1 MAGDLHAAEPLT
13 VEHVTVHG
21 HPRAYVRAGSG
32 PVLLLLH
39 GLGSNLRTW
48 DRVIER
54 LARDHTVIAPDL
66 LGHGESAKP
75 RADYSLGGYANGV
88 RDLLSILDVDR
99 VTMVG
104 HSFGG
109 GVAMQFAYQ
118 FPERTERLVLVGS
131 GGLGREVTP
140 LLRMLTLPG
149 AGPLL
154 TAAEIAP
161 VRGVATRVA
170 RLIGRLP
177 VLQGRGLDVDDLMTI
192 VDDLATPEARW
203 AFLHV
208 LRAAVDPFGQ
218 VVTMLDRCYLAAA
231 LPLMLV
237 WGEHDR
243 VLPVDHAYAGLTA
256 MPGSR
261 LEIFEGAGHFPHR
274 DDPGR
279 FVALVRTFVRTTAP
293 ASYDPETWRAL
304 LRGGAL
310 DTAAIEA
317 ALADALTVS

>member
-1 MAGDLHAAEPLT
+1 MGADLHAAESLR

-21 HPRAYVRAGSG
+21 HSRAYVKAGAG
-32 PVLLLLH
+32 PALLLLH
-39 GLGSNLRTW
+39 GVGSNLRTW

-54 LARDHTVIAPDL
+54 LSRDHTVIAPDM

-75 RADYSLGGYANGV
+75 RADYSLGGYANGM
-88 RDLLSILDVDR
+88 RDLLSILGIDR
-99 VTMVG
+99 ATVVG

-118 FPERTERLVLVGS
+118 FPERTERVVLVGS

-140 LLRMLTLPG
+140 LLRAMTLPG

-154 TAAEIAP
+154 TMAEIAP
-161 VRGVATRVA
+161 VRPLVTRAMRLLERLPQTRGHGLDIDEVAT
-170 RLIGRLP
+170 
-177 VLQGRGLDVDDLMTI
+177 VLDDLG
-192 VDDLATPEARW
+192 TPEARW

-208 LRAAVDPFGQ
+208 LRAAIDPFGQ

-231 LPLMLV
+231 MPIMLV
-237 WGEHDR
+237 WGSNDR
-243 VLPVDHAYAGLTA
+243 VLPVEHAFVGAAA

-261 LEIFEGAGHFPHR
+261 LEIFDGAGHFPHR

-279 FVALVRTFVRTTAP
+279 FVALVRNFVKTTQP
-293 ASYDPETWRAL
+293 AAYDPETWRML
-304 LRGGAL
+304 LRGGAF
-310 DTAAIEA
+310 DSEAIEA
-317 ALADALTVS
+317 AMAETVS